1 MKFKCKIVSAAFAIL
16 GVMLPIP
23 LLAAI
28 VGSYEGSISV
38 GKSTTKIV
46 LRCET
51 ESLCELEALQAV
63 DGKLQS
69 SPPFERLSA
78 IPLERLNQVELSLQ
92 YVRNQK
98 ATIFTDAESRAFS
111 EALKP
116 LLNSTDEVQHC
127 IDLQYGGTGA
137 SVICEVPSSIW
148 GKPTVMY
155 LGANLA
161 SCNPNRL
168 FCGYGF
174 FPLFQTNETTKLHAT
189 REAFVPKKFVPP
201 PVPSEVAEYVNS
213 IQDKVQTALRLPDR
227 TPNDAK
233 LDVQIQFNQNNG
245 YIYSVNV
252 QDGCICTEFRSA
264 VKAAVKEI
272 KPMPLL
278 PPEKWVFLGGKN
290 AKLYISVR
298 AFP

>member
-1 MKFKCKIVSAAFAIL
+1 MKLKCEIVYVAFAII
-16 GVMLPIP
+16 GVMLPISS
-23 LLAAI
+23 LADI
-28 VGSYEGSISV
+28 VGDYEGSVSV

-51 ESLCELEALQAV
+51 ESLCELEILQTV
-63 DGKLQS
+63 DSKLQP
-69 SPPFERLSA
+69 SPPLERLSA
-78 IPLERLNQVELSLQ
+78 IPLESLKQVELSLQ
-92 YVRNQK
+92 YLRNQK
-98 ATIFTDAESRAFS
+98 ATIFTDADSQAFS
-111 EALKP
+111 EILKP
-116 LLNSTDEVQHC
+116 VLNSTDKVQHC

-137 SVICEVPSSIW
+137 SIICEVPSSIW

-174 FPLFQTNETTKLHAT
+174 FPLFQTDETTKLHAT
-189 REAFVPKKFVPP
+189 RETFVPKKFSPP
-201 PVPSEVAEYVNS
+201 PVPNEVTEYVKS
-213 IQDKVQTALRLPDR
+213 IQDKVHTALRVPSG

-264 VKAAVKEI
+264 VKSAVKEI